1 MSTVNYHFSI
11 EDPNA
16 HLFNIKIE
24 YTPLTESVDELYL
37 PNWIPGSYMIRDF
50 AKHVL
55 EIKAFDKHGSLAL
68 HATDKSTFK
77 LQHNNKPVTIEYK
90 YYAFDLSVRKA
101 YLDQQYGFINP
112 ASSCFAI
119 KGHEHQVCNVILH
132 KPTSSICKNWLPA
145 SGLSKGVNT
154 KAFSWGEYSIEGYL
168 AFTDYPILFGE
179 LDIASFE
186 INQIPHHVVTVG
198 QHFGSLARVAKDLT
212 PLCQFHADMFGG
224 LPTDVDQYLF
234 LTMITDN
241 GFGGLEHLNSTALVA
256 SRFDI
261 INDDAAITDGYQTFL
276 SLCSHEYLHTWN
288 VKRLKPTEFIP
299 YQLDKE
305 VYTDQLWFY
314 EGMTSYFDDFSL
326 VATNTIS
333 NEAYL
338 NALAKALTR
347 LERGKGQLR
356 QSVTESSFLTWTK
369 FYQQDDTAPDQI
381 VSYYVKG
388 AVIACFADIAIRK
401 QSNGEQSLKDL
412 MQTAWVKFGVNN
424 LGTTQQDLESLF
436 SNFLSGEDYSIFLE
450 LLHSKEKVNL
460 KETFKRVGL
469 DINYYDQYKPSQW
482 FKPVSFMQTQSNEQA
497 QSLTQKAIKNTKS
510 APWLGAVLAN
520 VQGNIV
526 VRQVLEGSPAQQ
538 AGIATGDTLVAFNN
552 LKINSD
558 AIEPLLINA
567 VKDSDNVIHYF
578 RKDLLYRSDITF
590 GQNNKFVAGFTIE
603 DKDKLSKWL
612 N

>member
-1 MSTVNYHFSI
+1 MSTVNYQFSI
-11 EDPNA
+11 EDPHA

-24 YTPLTESVDELYL
+24 YTPVSGSEDELYL

-50 AKHVL
+50 SKHVL
-55 EIKAFDKHGSLAL
+55 ELKAYDENGSLVL
-68 HATDKSTFK
+68 THIDKSK
-77 LQHNNKPVTIEYK
+77 LTLKHNNKPVTVEYK

-119 KGHEHQVCNVILH
+119 KGLEDQVCHVTLH
-132 KPTSSICKNWLPA
+132 KPTSHICQNWQPA
-145 SGLSKGVNT
+145 TGLTKSYGT
-154 KAFSWGEYSIEGYL
+154 KAFGWGDYSIEGYL

-179 LDIASFE
+179 LDVASFE

-198 QHFGSLARVAKDLT
+198 QHFGSLSRVAKDLT
-212 PLCQFHADMFGG
+212 PLCQFHVDMFGG

-261 INDDAAITDGYQTFL
+261 IDDNSEFTDGYQTFL

-288 VKRLKPTEFIP
+288 VKRLKPVEFIP

-305 VYTDQLWFY
+305 VYTHQLWFY

-326 VATNTIS
+326 AATQTIS
-333 NEAYL
+333 NDTYL
-338 NALAKALTR
+338 NTLAKALTR

-388 AVIACFADIAIRK
+388 AIIACFADIAIKK
-401 QSNGEQSLKDL
+401 QSSGEQSLKDL
-412 MQTAWVKFGVNN
+412 MQAAWVKFGENN

-436 SNFLSGEDYSIFLE
+436 SNFLSSEDYSTFLS
-450 LLHSKEKVNL
+450 LLYSKDKVDL

-469 DINYYDQYKPSQW
+469 DLNYAHQDKPNQW
-482 FKPVSFMQTQSNEQA
+482 FKPVSVKHRQCEDTVQNKLQT
-497 QSLTQKAIKNTKS
+497 IDP

-520 VQGNIV
+520 VHGNIV
-526 VRQVLEGSPAQQ
+526 VKQVLEGSPAQQ
-538 AGIATGDTLVAFNN
+538 AGIATGDILVAFNG
-552 LKINSD
+552 LKISSE
-558 AIEPLLINA
+558 AIEPLLKGAI
-567 VKDSDNVIHYF
+567 KESGNVIHYF
-578 RKDLLYRSDITF
+578 RKDLLCCSEVRFQD
-590 GQNNKFVAGFTIE
+590 NNNFVAGFTIE
-603 DKDKLSKWL
+603 DKDKLAEWL

>member
-11 EDPNA
+11 EDPNT

-55 EIKAFDKHGSLAL
+55 EINAFDENGSLTL
-68 HATDKSTFK
+68 EATDKSTFK

-119 KGHEHQVCNVILH
+119 KGHEDQVCNVILH
-132 KPTSSICKNWLPA
+132 KPTSSICKHWLPA
-145 SGLSKGVNT
+145 SGLSKGINT
-154 KAFSWGEYSIEGYL
+154 KAFSWGEYNIEGYL

-198 QHFGSLARVAKDLT
+198 QHFGSLTRVAKDLT

-224 LPTDVDQYLF
+224 LPIDVDQYLF

-261 INDDAAITDGYQTFL
+261 ISDDADMTEGYQTFL

-288 VKRLKPTEFIP
+288 VKRLKPAEFIP
-299 YQLDKE
+299 YQLEKE
-305 VYTDQLWFY
+305 VYTQQLWFY

-388 AVIACFADIAIRK
+388 AIIACFADIAIRK

-412 MQTAWVKFGVNN
+412 MQTAWVKFGANN

-450 LLHSKEKVNL
+450 LLYSKEKVNL

-469 DINYYDQYKPSQW
+469 DLNYYDQEKPSQW
-482 FKPVSFMQTQSNEQA
+482 FKPVSFLQTQSGEQA
-497 QSLTQKAIKNTKS
+497 QSITQETIKNTKS

-526 VRQVLEGSPAQQ
+526 VRQVLESSPAQL

-558 AIEPLLINA
+558 VIEPLLKNA
-567 VKDSDNVIHYF
+567 VKESGNVIHYF
-578 RKDLLYRSDITF
+578 RKDLLYRSDIAF
-590 GQNNKFVAGFTIE
+590 GNNNKFVAGFSIE
-603 DKDKLSKWL
+603 DKNKLDTWL